1 MRVKDLNKIDVIFK
15 ASLQLITKEG
25 IAGLTMA
32 KLAKKAGLATGTL
45 YIYFKNKED
54 LIHQL
59 YDKLKQESVERFM
72 RGYSPDQP
80 FRSGIKTIWLN
91 YLSHRIE
98 HFEESIFM
106 EQYYRSPYISE
117 HTLALAESMKKPVH
131 LVIQRGKDEGLVRL
145 DADNEMLFLSM
156 LGFIRE
162 LAEDHI
168 SGIYRLDAERI
179 EKAFGLS
186 WDLIKK

>member
-1 MRVKDLNKIDVIFK
+1 MIFK
-15 ASLQLITKEG
+15 ASLQLILKEG

-45 YIYFKNKED
+45 YIYFKNKEE

-59 YDKLKQESVERFM
+59 YAKLKDESVERFM
-72 RGYSPDQP
+72 KGYQKDMS
-80 FRSGIKTIWLN
+80 FRLGIKKIWMN
-91 YLSHRIE
+91 YLTHRIE
-98 HFEESIFM
+98 HYEESIFM

-117 HTLALAESMKKPVH
+117 DTRAVAESMKRPVYA
-131 LVIQRGKDEGLVRL
+131 VIQQGKDEGLVRK

-162 LAEDHI
+162 LADEHI
-168 SGIYRLDAERI
+168 SGIYELNGVRI
-179 EKAFGLS
+179 EKAFQLS
-186 WDLIKK
+186 MDTIKK